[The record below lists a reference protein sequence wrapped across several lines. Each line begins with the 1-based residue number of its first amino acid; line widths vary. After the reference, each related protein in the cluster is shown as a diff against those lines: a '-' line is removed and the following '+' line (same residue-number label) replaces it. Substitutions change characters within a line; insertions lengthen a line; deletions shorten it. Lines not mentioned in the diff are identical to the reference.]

1 MFKIN
6 NILKKNH
13 YHTLKHALNCLVA
26 HIFLAIV
33 DEEEN

>member
-1 MFKIN
+1 MFKIK
-6 NILKKNH
+6 ITLKKNQ

-33 DEEEN
+33 D